1 MALPSSDVARVTDPV
16 RLFVVAGELSGDLLG
31 AHLVGALQKKVGVE
45 LSGVGGPELEAEG
58 LRSLFPMRDLAVM
71 GIADVVARFPLLWWR
86 VRQTVD
92 AIIRSRPDIV
102 VMIDSQLFASTVAQR
117 VRKAGYR
124 GPMIL
129 YVAPSVWAFRPERAR
144 DLVGLFD
151 EILAI
156 YHFEP
161 KVLSDLGGP
170 PTTYVGHPA
179 LGRYSMREGTP
190 AKGPLLLLPG
200 SRAGELRRHLP
211 LMAGIAEALS
221 AHPRVSE
228 LVLPT
233 PSIEA
238 DKVRAAA
245 AYWPVPVRVVTDA
258 AEKAQAFR
266 DAVAAAAAAGT
277 VTLELALSGVPM
289 AVTYV
294 GDRQQVRR
302 WLSVDR
308 PFTALPN
315 ILGQKRIV
323 FDGVVEKPNAD
334 EMIAELRRLL
344 DRPEL
349 ASRQVEEFAA
359 MARLMAIGVVDPS
372 ERVLAHLPQRLSMG
386 T

>member
-1 MALPSSDVARVTDPV
+1 
-16 RLFVVAGELSGDLLG
+16 
-31 AHLVGALQKKVGVE
+31 
-45 LSGVGGPELEAEG
+45 
-58 LRSLFPMRDLAVM
+58 
-71 GIADVVARFPLLWWR
+71 
-86 VRQTVD
+86 
-92 AIIRSRPDIV
+92 
-102 VMIDSQLFASTVAQR
+102 
-117 VRKAGYR
+117 
-124 GPMIL
+124 
-129 YVAPSVWAFRPERAR
+129 
-144 DLVGLFD
+144 
-151 EILAI
+151 
-156 YHFEP
+156 
-161 KVLSDLGGP
+161 
-170 PTTYVGHPA
+170 
-179 LGRYSMREGTP
+179 
-190 AKGPLLLLPG
+190 
-200 SRAGELRRHLP
+200 LRRHLP